1 MDRSVRGG
9 EPKRGPPPA
18 GGYFGAAEEVSCF
31 ILVDFLPVSAL
42 MPELLDDSAGVFGMA
57 AVSVALGAGAG
68 AGAAVVSVGFP
79 GTAPV
84 SPLVPAFG
92 PQPARVARTAQGK
105 ASVCHLIVW
114 SFLGVSAQILLAK
127 RT

>member
-1 MDRSVRGG
+1 MPAPLQRVRH
-9 EPKRGPPPA
+9 
-18 GGYFGAAEEVSCF
+18 FGAAEVSLF
-31 ILVDFLPVSAL
+31 DLVVLLPVSAL
-42 MPELLDDSAGVFGMA
+42 MPEVLEESLGVLGMA
-57 AVSVALGAGAG
+57 LVSVALGVAAG

-84 SPLVPAFG
+84 SPCVPALG
-92 PQPARVARTAQGK
+92 PQAARVARTAQGK